1 MLDFGLGIE
10 EVEVVVHSVVISP
23 HAGPSE
29 EEVEQS
35 CRPERSNQLFIEVVD
50 PVPLKVV
57 LVETSVAEVEVK
69 LLIVRIPG
77 VSDETLD
84 QLRLLSRSTCCHG
97 DL

>member
-1 MLDFGLGIE
+1 MLNFGLSIE
-10 EVEVVVHSVVISP
+10 EVEVVVHGVVISS

-35 CRPERSNQLFIEVVD
+35 CRPERSDQLFIEVVD